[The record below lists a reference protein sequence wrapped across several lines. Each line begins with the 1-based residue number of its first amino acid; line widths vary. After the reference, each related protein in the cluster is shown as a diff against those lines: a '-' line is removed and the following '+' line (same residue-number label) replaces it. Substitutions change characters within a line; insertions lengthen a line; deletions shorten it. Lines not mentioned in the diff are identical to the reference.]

1 MNEWGLLARGC
12 PKLVLGLSTSTSAG
26 GPRLFNRLAGLA
38 KQDGRWSRE
47 GERRRFPSV
56 AMAAGT
62 SSSSSSGTV
71 LTASMHQAESMG
83 RERRARGFHFGN
95 SGHGK
100 QRWVAAAAAA
110 MATASRS
117 SWGACWQHG
126 EGKVWLGK
134 GRGECRGAH
143 LRRNWVE
150 MAWWGRS
157 TTVFAAL
164 FVEQRE
170 ELGEAE
176 SWRSG
181 AAWLDSSASSMV
193 ARSGT
198 RAYL

>member
-12 PKLVLGLSTSTSAG
+12 PKWVLGLSTSTSAG

-71 LTASMHQAESMG
+71 LPASIHQAESMG

-100 QRWVAAAAAA
+100 RRWVAAAAAA

-157 TTVFAAL
+157 TGWL
-164 FVEQRE
+164 CSQLE
-170 ELGEAE
+170 EEEEFGLAVCCNGSDWEL
-176 SWRSG
+176 SG
-181 AAWLDSSASSMV
+181 ARRRDSA
-193 ARSGT
+193 
-198 RAYL
+198 